1 MSAHLRPTGPT
12 RTLAWRLYAYGRR
25 DVRPVVLDLDAAR
38 DARQLATVATSSGDA
53 RMNRRDAA
61 GLLNRAMQ
69 ETARLL
75 AAARGTRPHLW
86 T

>member
-12 RTLAWRLYAYGRR
+12 RTLARRLHDTGRR
-25 DVRPVVLDLDAAR
+25 ARPVVLDLAAAR
-38 DARQLATVATSSGDA
+38 DARQLATVATSLGDA
-53 RMNRRDAA
+53 RVNRRDAA